1 MDRMN
6 KEELLTLLESLKA
19 DKEEYVILSSSALVL
34 RGIYESAG
42 DLDLAVTKKG
52 LQELKENYD
61 IKAKENGW
69 YTVSDRIEC
78 IQCEMPKEKVGEY
91 YVQDINDY
99 LKYLKGSNREKDK
112 LRIPLV
118 EEYIE
123 NK

>member
-6 KEELLTLLESLKA
+6 KDELLALIEKLKVN
-19 DKEEYVILSSSALVL
+19 KEEYVILSSSALVL

-52 LQELKENYD
+52 LQELKENYNV
-61 IKAKENGW
+61 IPKERGW
-69 YTVSDRIEC
+69 YTVTDKIEC
-78 IQCEMPKEKVGEY
+78 IECDMPKEKVNGY

-99 LKYLKGSNREKDK
+99 LEYLEGSSREKDK

-118 EEYIE
+118 KEYIK
-123 NK
+123 NR